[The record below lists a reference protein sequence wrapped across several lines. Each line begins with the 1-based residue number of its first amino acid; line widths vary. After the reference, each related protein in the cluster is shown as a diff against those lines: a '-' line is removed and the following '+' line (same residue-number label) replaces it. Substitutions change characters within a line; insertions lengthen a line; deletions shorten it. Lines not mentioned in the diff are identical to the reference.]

1 LLASNAKGTSLLQS
15 EKQTLLR
22 FFTLYI
28 LLSIVIVSGFS
39 FLYYTSQKE
48 LMLEQKKP
56 LLQKLSKTLIE
67 DLRELHINFTQR
79 KYYPRSYEYESSIY
93 DSDKNLIF
101 ASSKN
106 NVELNKILYLK
117 ENKISL
123 VNIPES
129 YYLGAKYIVLQIEDD
144 GLWLKTTLI
153 NIALFSSLAF
163 VFMMVVGYMLSRLF
177 LKPMRDAI
185 ELLDRFIK
193 DTTHELN
200 TPISTIV
207 TNIEM
212 INRDELNEKTL
223 KKINRIEIGA
233 KTVSNIYEDLT
244 YLTLGNKIISHN
256 ENIILEKLIY
266 ERVDY
271 FKALADAKK
280 IDSKVFIE
288 ENSMLY
294 IDKSKLSRLLD
305 NLISNAIKYNKING
319 SIYIKL
325 KKRELSVKDSGIGIE
340 EENISKMQ
348 QRYARFNSSNGGFG
362 IGLDIVATIAKE
374 YKLNISITSK
384 FKEWTEVKISW

>member
-1 LLASNAKGTSLLQS
+1 MLASNAKGTSLLQS